1 MFISLLLQRNRLLR
15 RRRGL
20 IPVPGRYAQKSEIS
34 LCKIYRLSMRICMG
48 VTLTIYGTYSVSLYP
63 LALSF
68 VWLFL
73 DCIRFFSHKEGQG
86 DILPIAVSEGFAGF
100 ALLAFIPCK

>member
-1 MFISLLLQRNRLLR
+1 MNQRNRLLR
-15 RRRGL
+15 RRRGF

-48 VTLTIYGTYSVSLYP
+48 VALMIYETYSVSLYP

-73 DCIRFFSHKEGQG
+73 DCIRLFSHKERQG
-86 DILPIAVSEGFAGF
+86 DILPIAVRVGLAGI
-100 ALLAFIPCK
+100 ALLTSTP